1 MKKKIISFVL
11 LSAILCTST
20 LSIKTYA
27 NTIDTNNS
35 IQVLK
40 AVGNENIKSES
51 NKELENIGVKGIKN
65 SHAKSES
72 ILITTT
78 DKVESEE
85 TSPEVKATFSIS
97 GSITP
102 NGYRKT
108 SSTYY
113 IKPGSDK
120 LKIKSLSWSPTG
132 QNVQVGFINA
142 STGTQYWTSNYSG
155 GSATGYVLTNNLPAG
170 EYYVAVGTPKS
181 NTKSVNVVANFDW
194 Q

>member
-1 MKKKIISFVL
+1 MKKKIISFFL

-65 SHAKSES
+65 SHAKSET